1 MKQIINWFANKPKNF
16 IPLVILT
23 IVVVLLSLLII
34 NQITVN
40 RKLRSTIDV
49 MNVDASNFSVKH
61 NKDSTT
67 IYQQNQL
74 LFTKDQIITK
84 LKLDTATKGLKRIR
98 SAVKTQQSVEISKL
112 EIPKTND
119 TTETVLL
126 SGDSSCYVV
135 LDSSFRAA
143 QNLKYWHQTY
153 NNLDSF
159 SISNPYISM
168 QFHIDTSY
176 NLIMDNGRL
185 TNRQTI
191 IVADKKLGFLKTPKP
206 IVQITNS
213 NPYFKIN
220 SIQNGQV
227 IYKEPIYK
235 KPLVWAILGALIGG
249 YAVSKF

>member
-34 NQITVN
+34 NQISVN

-84 LKLDTATKGLKRIR
+84 LKLDTAANGLKKVTTV
-98 SAVKTQQSVEISKL
+98 VKTSENVSISKIK
-112 EIPKTND
+112 IPRVPD
-119 TTETVLL
+119 TVYYPRH
-126 SGDSSCYVV
+126 DSIYFMNPDHDCI
-135 LDSSFRAA
+135 L
-143 QNLKYWHQTY
+143 T
-153 NNLDSF
+153 DSF
-159 SISNPYISM
+159 SIKNNYLSM
-168 QFHIDTSY
+168 QLHIDSTHD
-176 NLIMDNGRL
+176 LILDNGSL
-185 TNRQTI
+185 TNNQTI
-191 IVADKKLGFLKTPKP
+191 IVADKKMGFLRSPAP

-227 IYKEPIYK
+227 VYKEPIYK